1 MLNDC
6 LTGISDDQT
15 ELQMFPKHLLRVS
28 VRKLNT
34 ILIGDTN
41 YGGIQ
46 EAMDEENNIIIS
58 GPTLRTLLPTQLK
71 EFQNNTTL
79 CVVVNVVFMLKVCIN
94 YCYPG
99 VISILKAE
107 RSKSKFS
114 KQKVW

>member
-58 GPTLRTLLPTQLK
+58 GSTLRTLLPTQLK
-71 EFQNNTTL
+71 EMSEQYN
-79 CVVVNVVFMLKVCIN
+79 FMCGCECCI
-94 YCYPG
+94 Y
-99 VISILKAE
+99 A
-107 RSKSKFS
+107 KSMH
-114 KQKVW
+114 